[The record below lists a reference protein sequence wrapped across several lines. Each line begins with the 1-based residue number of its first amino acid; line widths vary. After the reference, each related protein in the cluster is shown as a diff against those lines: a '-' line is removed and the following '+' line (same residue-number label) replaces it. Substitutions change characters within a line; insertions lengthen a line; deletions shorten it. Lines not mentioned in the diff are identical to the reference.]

1 MDILEITR
9 TIFSKPPKDPN
20 SIQLD
25 FSNMEHDLSSKELFE
40 TLLMMFTEG
49 MKMLYGDSNGKVNLG
64 NVTYNNFNKINEYF
78 HSFGFNVDYNIR
90 PLNTIEQPDYSE
102 KKELKDHYM
111 RLRSNN
117 MMYIISFDFY
127 IANTTCK

>member
-9 TIFSKPPKDPN
+9 AIVSQPPKESN

-25 FSNMEHDLSSKELFE
+25 FSDVDHDISSKELFE
-40 TLLMMFTEG
+40 TLLMMFTEA
-49 MKMLYGDSNGKVNLG
+49 MKILHGDSNGRVNLG
-64 NVTYNNFNKINEYF
+64 NVTHEDFNKINEYF
-78 HSFGFNVDYNIR
+78 HSFGFNVNYNIR
-90 PLNTIEQPDYSE
+90 PLNEIEQPDYKE

-117 MMYIISFDFY
+117 IMYVISFDFY

>member
-9 TIFSKPPKDPN
+9 TIVSQPPKEPN

-25 FSNMEHDLSSKELFE
+25 FSDAEQNVTSKELFE
-40 TLLMMFTEG
+40 TLLMMFTEA
-49 MKMLYGDSNGKVNLG
+49 MKILYGDLNGKVNLA
-64 NVTYNNFNKINEYF
+64 NVTHEDFNKINEYF

-90 PLNTIEQPDYSE
+90 PLNDIEQPDYRE

-117 MMYIISFDFY
+117 MLYLISFDFY

>member
-1 MDILEITR
+1 MDIVDIAR
-9 TIFSKPPKDPN
+9 SIFSEPPKESN

-25 FSNMEHDLSSKELFE
+25 FSDTDGDLTSKELFE
-40 TLLMMFTEG
+40 ILLMMFTEG

-64 NVTYNNFNKINEYF
+64 NLTHSNFTKINQYF

-90 PLNTIEQPDYSE
+90 PLNDVEQPDYKE
-102 KKELKDHYM
+102 KKVLKDHYM

-127 IANTTCK
+127 IGNTTCK